1 MWKRGTGQ
9 EPIAMGKRS
18 RHGLESQGLS
28 WFPSTAGVLMSSNF
42 SQLHIW
48 MPEEEGFL
56 ACLFWEEGS
65 FLAPSLNFQHQ
76 FLFLLVG
83 NQSFLGDL
91 QLWSLGVRAGESKGN
106 VWLIK
111 KDSPCSRFEV
121 VAGGCDRAPEMTLFI
136 RDTPFQVILIP
147 A

>member
-1 MWKRGTGQ
+1 MWKRRTGQ

-18 RHGLESQGLS
+18 RHGLVSQGLS

-48 MPEEEGFL
+48 MPEEEAFL
-56 ACLFWEEGS
+56 VCLLGGGKFPGS
-65 FLAPSLNFQHQ
+65 QSLNFQHQ

-83 NQSFLGDL
+83 NQSFLEDL
-91 QLWSLGVRAGESKGN
+91 QLWSLGVWAGESKGN

-111 KDSPCSRFEV
+111 KDSPCLSFEV
-121 VAGGCDRAPEMTLFI
+121 VAGGCDRAPEMTLSLLG
-136 RDTPFQVILIP
+136 ILLST
-147 A
+147 